1 MKAAPDRV
9 REIFSE
15 EVLSDASN
23 FLRIARKLEATFN
36 SLPQGCRR
44 RFERVVGLVRAYAA
58 AVEEIEDK
66 VRLGEE
72 LDDWDRIMLA
82 GLPIAW
88 DAAEAALAEVK
99 RSWDLCA

>member
-1 MKAAPDRV
+1 VGAP
-9 REIFSE
+9 EHIKSIFTE
-15 EVLSDASN
+15 EVLSDTSN
-23 FLRIARKLEATFN
+23 FLKIARKLEAAFN
-36 SLPQGCRR
+36 SLPQECRG

-58 AVEEIEDK
+58 ALEEIEDK

-72 LDDWDRIMLA
+72 LEDWDRIMLS